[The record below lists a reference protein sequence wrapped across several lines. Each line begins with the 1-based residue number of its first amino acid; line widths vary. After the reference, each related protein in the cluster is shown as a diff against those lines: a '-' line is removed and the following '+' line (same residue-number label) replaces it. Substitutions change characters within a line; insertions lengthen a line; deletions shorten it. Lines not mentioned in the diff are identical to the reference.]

1 MAIRIKEMRL
11 SLIWKKVFFKDTNLP
26 LLADQQRYK
35 AAFEKASS
43 PAGPDPWLLPWF
55 GDHRQHF
62 WEYYLQPVAPTN
74 FRSISAAD
82 ARNYFVPLRISPCVK
97 KIIAPDGTIATLEG
111 FCFPH
116 SVAVLGTVYMR
127 PPQSLPLADMVDT
140 AIIARHADFQLT
152 WKDDQPAIHGQ
163 LQSLA
168 DKIVER
174 VHAVALSD
182 PSATGKA
189 LPFPI
194 TVATVIDAEVIPE
207 PAQATAT
214 APAPPTTTAA
224 AGTAQPVRAASP
236 AGTNTAI
243 SDGEMLARALTALC
257 NMDSGWKGTGTS
269 GSKEELDPEKRDG
282 QGLLIERG
290 RAFWLRKHFSDV
302 EKKGRQTACGC
313 YHRNISLATMQ
324 VSALAAVVTRASEV
338 LGDKGKLLRLQ
349 RADVVRAIK
358 LLNLLRGNTFSTYQS
373 WVVQNHVGFY
383 ADQIE
388 QLTQQLG

>member
-1 MAIRIKEMRL
+1 MAIRVKEIRL
-11 SLIWKKVFFKDTNLP
+11 SLIWKKVFYKDSNLP
-26 LLADQQRYK
+26 LLADRERYQ
-35 AAFEKASS
+35 AAFEKAGS
-43 PAGPDPWLLPWF
+43 AGAEGPWLLPWF

-62 WEYYLQPVAPTN
+62 WEYYLQPVAPAN

-82 ARNYFVPLRISPCVK
+82 ARSYFVPLRIPPCVK
-97 KIIAPDGTIATLEG
+97 KIIARDGTIATLEG

-116 SVAVLGTVYMR
+116 SVAVLATVYVR
-127 PPQSLPLADMVDT
+127 PPKPLPLADMVDAAIT
-140 AIIARHADFQLT
+140 ARNADFQLT
-152 WKDDQPAIHGQ
+152 WKDGQPATHGQ

-174 VHAVALSD
+174 IHAVALAD

-207 PAQATAT
+207 PVQATAT
-214 APAPPTTTAA
+214 APPTTALNP
-224 AGTAQPVRAASP
+224 GTTQAASAP
-236 AGTNTAI
+236 GSAAPTAVI

-257 NMDSGWKGTGTS
+257 NMDSGWRSKGPS
-269 GSKEELDPEKRDG
+269 DPKEELDPEKRDG
-282 QGLLIERG
+282 HGLMIERG

-302 EKKGRQTACGC
+302 ETKGRKTAIAC

-324 VSALAAVVTRASEV
+324 TAALAAVVTRASEV
-338 LGDKGKLLRLQ
+338 LGAPKGELLLMQ
-349 RADVVRAIK
+349 RADVVQAIK

-373 WVVQNHVGFY
+373 WVVQKHVGFY
-383 ADQIE
+383 ADRIE